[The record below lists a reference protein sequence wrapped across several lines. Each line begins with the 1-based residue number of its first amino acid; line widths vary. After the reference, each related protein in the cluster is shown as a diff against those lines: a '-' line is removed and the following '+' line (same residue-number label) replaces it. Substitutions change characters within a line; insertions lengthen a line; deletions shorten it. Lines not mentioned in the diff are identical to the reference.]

1 MNLSTHIVMFQ
12 SKRREKKKKDSNR
25 LMATLNVLA
34 SCFLLLSTR
43 LSGLGPCWVSRAIH
57 RLWASATAASSRG
70 CNCRD
75 HFPPFPTSLVCR
87 SFAFSFY
94 IFFFFRQVSLQ
105 EPDFILHLGCCVS
118 TLTALHRHIVR
129 LSYVRQFG
137 YALASAGVLP
147 HRTRGR
153 LPRHP
158 RSFGWQL

>member
-12 SKRREKKKKDSNR
+12 SKRREKKKRQQSTNGNAQR
-25 LMATLNVLA
+25 
-34 SCFLLLSTR
+34 SCFLFPSTVNSLERPWSLLGFASDPSPLGVSNSCQQSWMQ
-43 LSGLGPCWVSRAIH
+43 LSRPFSPFSYLSRV
-57 RLWASATAASSRG
+57 
-70 CNCRD
+70 
-75 HFPPFPTSLVCR
+75 PFFCFL
-87 SFAFSFY
+87 FLHL
-94 IFFFFRQVSLQ
+94 FFFRQVSLQ